1 MKKKA
6 ALIMAL
12 ALAASI
18 LTGCGGGD
26 NGSSEKNSS
35 SASGGKN
42 TSDSAGK
49 NSSADSAGDSAESG
63 QNPAE
68 EEPQLTEEESQFTE
82 EAQYQDNPLLEMI
95 PQYLFETACAL
106 DGNID
111 YCYRY
116 IPLSKYKKLREEST
130 RQLDYKFDSI
140 PQADGSV
147 AAIRYSLCVGLV
159 ESADVYYVSNTAD
172 GKTVEFGGRFYPS
185 DLSEMP
191 AGYALPAIDYTDPTS
206 LIEPLGWSVN
216 DTYTVIDFVTT
227 AFSNGELGE
236 CEDRIQGGECS
247 YNGSSSF
254 EWVENMFK
262 KYFTEE
268 MYDACYDAESGTLLG
283 VYVND
288 NGTCVRKPVSP
299 DEHVPEIVEVD
310 VVTTGIRVDSCEI
323 NSELVVR
330 TYLSGAA
337 YGGEDY
343 TVLSAIKKTENGWKI
358 SRCNERE

>member
-6 ALIMAL
+6 TLITAL

-18 LTGCGGGD
+18 LTGCAGGD
-26 NGSSEKNSS
+26 NGSSEKNNS
-35 SASGGKN
+35 SA
-42 TSDSAGK
+42 SAGK
-49 NSSADSAGDSAESG
+49 NTSADSAGVSTESG

-68 EEPQLTEEESQFTE
+68 EEPQLTEEEPQFTE
-82 EAQYQDNPLLEMI
+82 EAQYQQDNPLLEMI
-95 PQYLFETACAL
+95 PQGLFETACDL
-106 DGNID
+106 DGDID

-172 GKTVEFGGRFYPS
+172 GMTAEFGGRFYPS

-236 CEDRIQGGECS
+236 CEDRIQGGVCS
-247 YNGSSSF
+247 YNGSSSY
-254 EWVENMFK
+254 EWVESMFK
-262 KYFTEE
+262 K
-268 MYDACYDAESGTLLG
+268 
-283 VYVND
+283 
-288 NGTCVRKPVSP
+288 
-299 DEHVPEIVEVD
+299 
-310 VVTTGIRVDSCEI
+310 
-323 NSELVVR
+323 
-330 TYLSGAA
+330 
-337 YGGEDY
+337 
-343 TVLSAIKKTENGWKI
+343 
-358 SRCNERE
+358 

>member
-12 ALAASI
+12 ALAARI

-26 NGSSEKNSS
+26 NGSSEKNNS
-35 SASGGKN
+35 SASA
-42 TSDSAGK
+42 SAGK
-49 NSSADSAGDSAESG
+49 NTSADSAGVSTESG

-68 EEPQLTEEESQFTE
+68 EEPQLTEEEPQFTE
-82 EAQYQDNPLLEMI
+82 EAQYQQDNPLLEMI
-95 PQYLFETACAL
+95 PQGLFETACDL
-106 DGNID
+106 DGDID

-130 RQLDYKFDSI
+130 RQPDYKFDSI

-172 GKTVEFGGRFYPS
+172 GKTAEFGGRFYPS

-191 AGYALPAIDYTDPTS
+191 AGYALPAVDYTDPTS
-206 LIEPLGWSVN
+206 LIEPLGRSVN
-216 DTYTVIDFVTT
+216 DIYTVIDFVTT

-236 CEDRIQGGECS
+236 CEDRIQGGVCS
-247 YNGSSSF
+247 YNGSSSY
-254 EWVENMFK
+254 EWVESMFK
-262 KYFTEE
+262 KFFTEE

>member
-18 LTGCGGGD
+18 LTGCAGGD
-26 NGSSEKNSS
+26 NGSSDKNNS
-35 SASGGKN
+35 SASASAGKN

-49 NSSADSAGDSAESG
+49 NSADDSAESG
-63 QNPAE
+63 RNPAE

-106 DGNID
+106 DGDID

-130 RQLDYKFDSI
+130 RQPDYKFDSI

-172 GKTVEFGGRFYPS
+172 GMTAEFGGRFYPS

-191 AGYALPAIDYTDPTS
+191 AGYALPTVDYTDPTS
-206 LIEPLGWSVN
+206 LIEPVGRSVN
-216 DTYTVIDFVTT
+216 DIYTVIDFVTT

-236 CEDRIQGGECS
+236 CEDRIQGGVCS
-247 YNGSSSF
+247 YNGNSSY
-254 EWVENMFK
+254 EWVESMFK

-299 DEHVPEIVEVD
+299 DEHVPEIVECEP
-310 VVTTGIRVDSCEI
+310 VTISNRGNSDEI
-323 NSELVVR
+323 VVR

-343 TVLSAIKKTENGWKI
+343 TVISAIKKTENGWKI